1 MHIYANLIII
11 TFAAWMNLL
20 FSKWV
25 TAAPLWL
32 IWGFDRWFFIVYFQ
46 KDIHETYVHILEEK
60 MACQELADSGQKI
73 PILIEKCGESAYLN
87 SDEPVL
93 YSNVHFYR
101 LIKSIKSFATSN
113 FPQFVVFRS
122 QTELGWITENL
133 ALNVNKEQVR

>member
-1 MHIYANLIII
+1 M
-11 TFAAWMNLL
+11 
-20 FSKWV
+20 
-25 TAAPLWL
+25 
-32 IWGFDRWFFIVYFQ
+32 VYFQ

-113 FPQFVVFRS
+113 FP
-122 QTELGWITENL
+122 
-133 ALNVNKEQVR
+133 